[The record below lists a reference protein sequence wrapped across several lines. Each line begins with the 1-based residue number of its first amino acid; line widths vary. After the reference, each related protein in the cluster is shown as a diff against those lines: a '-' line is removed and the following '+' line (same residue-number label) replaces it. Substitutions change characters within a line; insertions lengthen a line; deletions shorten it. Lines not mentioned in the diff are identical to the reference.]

1 MNTYINTFKFVDEKA
16 MFWGLSGIIFF
27 SAIFYIYCITTTIHN
42 VVSRENIETRVSELA
57 LSIGQKEFDL
67 IGLKNDITL
76 ARAQNL
82 GFSEVQ
88 DKTFITRQSVGFVS
102 RISSDL

>member
-1 MNTYINTFKFVDEKA
+1 MNTSAYILRDEKNI
-16 MFWGLSGIIFF
+16 FWALSGIIFF

-42 VVSRENIETRVSELA
+42 VVARERIETESSELA

-67 IGLKNDITL
+67 IGLKNNITL

-88 DKTFITRQSVGFVS
+88 NKVFITPHSVSFAS
-102 RISSDL
+102 RTQ

>member
-1 MNTYINTFKFVDEKA
+1 MNTTYTQSLFDEKN

-27 SAIFYIYCITTTIHN
+27 SAIFYIYCVTTTIHN
-42 VVSRENIETRVSELA
+42 VVARERIDTQASELA

-67 IGLKNDITL
+67 IGLKNNITL

-82 GFSEVQ
+82 GFVEV
-88 DKTFITRQSVGFVS
+88 DNKTFITKQSVSFAS
-102 RISSDL
+102 RTQSDL

>member
-1 MNTYINTFKFVDEKA
+1 MNTYTTGKLFDEKV
-16 MFWGLSGIIFF
+16 MFWGFSGIIFF

-42 VVSRENIETRVSELA
+42 VVAREDIETKSSELA

-67 IGLKNDITL
+67 IELKNNITL

-88 DKTFITRQSVGFVS
+88 DKTFITRQSVSFVS
-102 RISSDL
+102 RDVSGL

>member
-1 MNTYINTFKFVDEKA
+1 MNTYTHTLRDEKNI
-16 MFWGLSGIIFF
+16 FWALSSIIFF

-42 VVSRENIETRVSELA
+42 VVARERIETESSELA

-67 IGLKNDITL
+67 IGLKNNITL

-82 GFSEVQ
+82 GFTEVQ
-88 DKTFITRQSVGFVS
+88 NKTFITGHSVSFAS
-102 RISSDL
+102 RAQ

>member
-1 MNTYINTFKFVDEKA
+1 MNTSIYNLRDEKSI
-16 MFWGLSGIIFF
+16 FWALSGIIFF

-42 VVSRENIETRVSELA
+42 VVARERIETESSELA

-67 IGLKNDITL
+67 IGLKNNITL

-88 DKTFITRQSVGFVS
+88 NKVFITHQSVSFASKTTSGF
-102 RISSDL
+102 

>member
-1 MNTYINTFKFVDEKA
+1 MNTYTAYRIFDEKV
-16 MFWGLSGIIFF
+16 MFWGFSGIIFF

-42 VVSRENIETRVSELA
+42 VVAREDIETKSSELA

-67 IGLKNDITL
+67 IGLKNNITL

-102 RISSDL
+102 REASGL

>member
-1 MNTYINTFKFVDEKA
+1 MKTNTIIDEKNI
-16 MFWGLSGIIFF
+16 FWGLLGIVFF
-27 SAIFYIYCITTTIHN
+27 SAIFYIYCVTTTVHN
-42 VVSRENIETRVSELA
+42 VVLREQMEAEVSELA

-82 GFSEVQ
+82 GFVEV
-88 DKTFITRQSVGFVS
+88 DHKTFITPQSVSFVS
-102 RISSDL
+102 RTESEI

>member
-1 MNTYINTFKFVDEKA
+1 MNTYIHTHRLIDEKTI
-16 MFWGLSGIIFF
+16 FWGLSGIVFF

-42 VVSRENIETRVSELA
+42 VVARENIEIQASELA

-67 IGLKNDITL
+67 IGLKNNITL
-76 ARAQNL
+76 VRAQNL

-102 RISSDL
+102 RASSDL

>member
-1 MNTYINTFKFVDEKA
+1 MNTNTYTHTLRDEKNI
-16 MFWGLSGIIFF
+16 FWALSGLIFF
-27 SAIFYIYCITTTIHN
+27 SAIFYMYCVTTTIHN
-42 VVSRENIETRVSELA
+42 VVARERIETESSELA

-67 IGLKNDITL
+67 IGLKNNITL

-88 DKTFITRQSVGFVS
+88 NKTFITGHSVSFASNATVGF
-102 RISSDL
+102 

>member
-1 MNTYINTFKFVDEKA
+1 MNTSTHIFRDEKSI
-16 MFWGLSGIIFF
+16 FWALSGIIFF
-27 SAIFYIYCITTTIHN
+27 SAIFYMYCVTTTIHN
-42 VVSRENIETRVSELA
+42 VVARERIETESSELA

-67 IGLKNDITL
+67 IGLKNNITL

-88 DKTFITRQSVGFVS
+88 TKTFITHQSVSFAS
-102 RISSDL
+102 RTASDF

>member
-1 MNTYINTFKFVDEKA
+1 MNTSAYILRDEKSI
-16 MFWGLSGIIFF
+16 FWTLSGIIFF

-42 VVSRENIETRVSELA
+42 VVARERIETESSELA

-67 IGLKNDITL
+67 IGLKNNITL

-88 DKTFITRQSVGFVS
+88 NKVFITAHSVSFAS
-102 RISSDL
+102 RTQ

>member
-1 MNTYINTFKFVDEKA
+1 MNTSAYILRDEKSI
-16 MFWGLSGIIFF
+16 FWALSGIIFF
-27 SAIFYIYCITTTIHN
+27 SAIFYMYCVTTTIHN
-42 VVSRENIETRVSELA
+42 VVARERIETESSELA

-67 IGLKNDITL
+67 IGLKNNITL

-88 DKTFITRQSVGFVS
+88 NKTFITPHSVSFASRTDSGF
-102 RISSDL
+102 